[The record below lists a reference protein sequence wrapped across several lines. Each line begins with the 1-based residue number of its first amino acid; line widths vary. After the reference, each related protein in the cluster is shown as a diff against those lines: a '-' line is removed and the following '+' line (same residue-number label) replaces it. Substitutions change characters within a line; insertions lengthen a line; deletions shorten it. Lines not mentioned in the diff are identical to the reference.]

1 MPEDAREQE
10 VSMDETSKE
19 TSAVDASEESEEEV
33 ALWDLAATPLEDLL
47 ARANPALR
55 TVLLRHYSA
64 NPIGRPSN
72 GRFNSFIEPD
82 L

>member
-1 MPEDAREQE
+1 MA
-10 VSMDETSKE
+10 ETSE
-19 TSAVDASEESEEEV
+19 EPSTADAPVESEEEV
-33 ALWDLAATPLEDLL
+33 ALWDLATTPFEDLL